1 MPLPKPT
8 LYMLCGKIA
17 AGKST
22 LAAKL
27 AAADNRVLI
36 AEDEWLAALF
46 SEELNTPKDYQR
58 SAAKLRAAMAPHIVS
73 LLNAGMSVVLDFQ
86 ANTVESRAW
95 MRGLLDQTD
104 VDHQFHVLMPP
115 DELCLAR
122 LQRRNES
129 GLHPFV
135 VTEDQFHQ
143 ISAYFRPPTPDEGFH
158 LVIHD
163 THEAKRAQT
172 NHDNHQKR
180 NNRVYGFPCLKTKG
194 HADHSAHIHPERPFL
209 ASERRADPPEMPDV

>member
-1 MPLPKPT
+1 MSTPTPT

-22 LAAKL
+22 LAAEL
-27 AAADNRVLI
+27 AAADSTVLL
-36 AEDEWLAALF
+36 AEDAWLAALF
-46 SEELNTPKDYQR
+46 SADLKTPKDYIR
-58 SAAKLRAAMAPHIVS
+58 CAAKLRAAMEPHVVA

-115 DELCLAR
+115 DEVCLAR
-122 LQRRNES
+122 LHVRNES
-129 GLHPFV
+129 GLHPFT

-143 ISAYFRPPTPDEGFH
+143 ISAYFNPPTHDEDFN
-158 LVIHD
+158 LIIHD
-163 THEAKRAQT
+163 TDEARRGQRGPALE
-172 NHDNHQKR
+172 
-180 NNRVYGFPCLKTKG
+180 LK
-194 HADHSAHIHPERPFL
+194 
-209 ASERRADPPEMPDV
+209 